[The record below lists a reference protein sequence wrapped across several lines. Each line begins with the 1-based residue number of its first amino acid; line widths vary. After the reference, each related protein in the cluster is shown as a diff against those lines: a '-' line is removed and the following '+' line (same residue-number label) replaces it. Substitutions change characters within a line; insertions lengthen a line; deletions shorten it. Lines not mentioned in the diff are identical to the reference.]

1 MRDEWEGCGFQT
13 VSAAQL
19 ENLREWTE
27 RVIHRC
33 FELDAWKMERQ
44 FLRDQFVSRGPL
56 AGLEARESPEKP

>member
-27 RVIHRC
+27 GVIHRR
-33 FELDAWKMERQ
+33 FELDAWEMERQ
-44 FLRDQFVSRGPL
+44 LLRDEFLSRGPL
-56 AGLEARESPEKP
+56 AGLEARGSPDKP